1 MDNNTMNRRTQLW
14 KGVLAAMPLSIAVI
28 PWGIL
33 AGSYAIDAGLNQLQ
47 AQAMS
52 AILFAGSAQ
61 LVAAGMFKSGIGLG
75 TMLLT
80 TFFITSR
87 HFLYS
92 VSMRDKISHLPS
104 RWRLLLG
111 FWLTDELFAI
121 CSGQSQQEFNRWYAA
136 GVGGG
141 FYLVWNIASF
151 VGIVAGSQ
159 IPSLN
164 EIGLDFA
171 VAATFIALVF
181 PLIRTWPV
189 VVCVVV
195 SLIASVALSVNNVE
209 GGLMIAAISGMLA
222 GFISES
228 FVECRNGNKLIKE
241 GDSA

>member
-1 MDNNTMNRRTQLW
+1 MDSETMDRRTQLW
-14 KGVLAAMPLSIAVI
+14 KGVLAGMPLSIAVI

-33 AGSYAIDAGLNQLQ
+33 AGSYAIDAGLSQLQ

-61 LVAAGMFKSGIGLG
+61 LVAAGMFKAGIGLG

-80 TFFITSR
+80 TLFITSR

-92 VSMRDKISHLPS
+92 VSMRDKISHLPA

-121 CSGQSQQEFNRWYAA
+121 CSGQSQKEFNRWYAA

-228 FVECRNGNKLIKE
+228 FVERRNDNKLIKE
-241 GDSA
+241 GESA

>member
-92 VSMRDKISHLPS
+92 VSMRDKISHLPA

-121 CSGQSQQEFNRWYAA
+121 CSGQYQQEFNRWYAA

-228 FVECRNGNKLIKE
+228 FVERRNDNKLIKE

>member
-1 MDNNTMNRRTQLW
+1 MNKRTELR
-14 KGVLAAMPLSIAVI
+14 KGFIAGMPLSIAVI

-33 AGSYAIDAGLNQLQ
+33 AGSYAIDAGLNVYQ

-52 AILFAGSAQ
+52 GILFAGSAQ

-80 TFFITSR
+80 TLFITSR

-92 VSMRDKISHLPS
+92 ISMRDKISHLPA

-121 CSGQSQQEFNRWYAA
+121 CNGQTQQEFNRWYAA

-141 FYLVWNIASF
+141 FYLIWNIASF
-151 VGIVAGSQ
+151 FGIIAGSQ

-171 VAATFIALVF
+171 VASTFIALVF
-181 PLIRTWPV
+181 PLIKTLPV
-189 VVCVVV
+189 VVCVLV
-195 SLIASVALSVNNVE
+195 SLVLSVFLTVNQVE
-209 GGLMIAAISGMLA
+209 GALMIASISGMIA

-228 FVECRNGNKLIKE
+228 YVQRGHSKRMTAE
-241 GDSA
+241 GEQL

>member
-92 VSMRDKISHLPS
+92 VSMRDKISHLPA

-195 SLIASVALSVNNVE
+195 SLVASVALSVNNVE

-228 FVECRNGNKLIKE
+228 FVERRNGNKLIKE